1 MYARRIIFCQSRIV
15 VDCTALVMP
24 IQKGH
29 RRFESY
35 LWLQTFTFFIMS
47 LLSQKDRQNVIKALD
62 FLLFS
67 KSEDMSEQERAEL
80 NALLNWIKL
89 EYNKNEN

>member
-1 MYARRIIFCQSRIV
+1 MAQVQVLSG
-15 VDCTALVMP
+15 ALD
-24 IQKGH
+24 I
-29 RRFESY
+29 Y
-35 LWLQTFTFFIMS
+35 FFIMS

-67 KSEDMSEQERAEL
+67 KGEDMSEMERAEL

-89 EYNKNEN
+89 ESTKNEN

>member
-1 MYARRIIFCQSRIV
+1 
-15 VDCTALVMP
+15 MP
-24 IQKGH
+24 KSHSGRLHGTCNADPKKGH

-35 LWLQTFTFFIMS
+35 LWLQTFTIIMS

-67 KSEDMSEQERAEL
+67 KGEDMREMERAEL
-80 NALLNWIKL
+80 NALLNWVKL
-89 EYNKNEN
+89 EYSKNEN

>member
-1 MYARRIIFCQSRIV
+1 M

-24 IQKGH
+24 IQKGRH
-29 RRFESY
+29 RLKSY
-35 LWLQTFTFFIMS
+35 LWLYTFTFFIMS
-47 LLSQKDRQNVIKALD
+47 LLSQKDRQNVVKALD

-67 KSEDMSEQERAEL
+67 KGEDMSEQERAEL

>member
-1 MYARRIIFCQSRIV
+1 MSQVQVLSG
-15 VDCTALVMP
+15 ALD
-24 IQKGH
+24 IY
-29 RRFESY
+29 FI
-35 LWLQTFTFFIMS
+35 IMS

-67 KSEDMSEQERAEL
+67 KGEDMSEMERAEL

-89 EYNKNEN
+89 ESTKNEN

>member
-1 MYARRIIFCQSRIV
+1 MIEQEFCKFQVAGLIPV
-15 VDCTALVMP
+15 FGFKHL
-24 IQKGH
+24 
-29 RRFESY
+29 
-35 LWLQTFTFFIMS
+35 LFFIMS
-47 LLSQKDRQNVIKALD
+47 LLSQKDRKNVIRALD

-67 KSEDMSEQERAEL
+67 KGEDMSEMERAEL

>member
-1 MYARRIIFCQSRIV
+1 
-15 VDCTALVMP
+15 MP

-29 RRFESY
+29 RRFKSY
-35 LWLQTFTFFIMS
+35 LWIYTFTFFIMS

-67 KSEDMSEQERAEL
+67 KGEDMSEQERAEL

>member
-1 MYARRIIFCQSRIV
+1 MIEQEFCKFQV
-15 VDCTALVMP
+15 
-24 IQKGH
+24 
-29 RRFESY
+29 RFDPC
-35 LWLQTFTFFIMS
+35 LRLQTFTFFIMS

-67 KSEDMSEQERAEL
+67 KGEDMSEMERAEL

-89 EYNKNEN
+89 ESTKNEN

>member
-1 MYARRIIFCQSRIV
+1 MAQVQVLSG
-15 VDCTALVMP
+15 ALD
-24 IQKGH
+24 I
-29 RRFESY
+29 Y
-35 LWLQTFTFFIMS
+35 FFIMS

-67 KSEDMSEQERAEL
+67 KGEDMSEQERAEL